1 MIPELGHVS
10 LIIAFGLAIGLTVVP
25 FWGSLRA
32 NVSAMNVAP
41 SLAVGILVFTTIAFG
56 LLATSFLRDDFSV
69 AVVAANSNSLLPPLF
84 KFSALWGNHEG
95 SLLLWV
101 LILAGWMTA
110 VAFLSRGLPLV
121 MIARVLSVM
130 GLIAVGFLAFS
141 LLTSNPFERLLPNT
155 PVDGSDLNP
164 LLQDP
169 GLIIHPPLL
178 YMGYVGLS
186 VPFAFAIAAL
196 IGGRLD
202 ASWARWSRPWTNV
215 AWGFLT
221 LGIMLGSWWA
231 YYELGWGGWWFWD
244 PVENA
249 SFMPW
254 LMGTAL
260 VHSLAVTE
268 KRGVFRSWTVLL
280 AIFAFSLS
288 LLGTFL
294 VRSGVLTS
302 VHAFAADPERGLFIL
317 VFLALVVGGSLLLYA
332 LRAPTVASRVEYGVI
347 SRESLLMVNNLVFT
361 VAATI
366 VLLGTLFPLVMD
378 ALSLGKYSVGPPYFN
393 AVFVPLMALLMPFMA
408 LGPVSRWRKDSP
420 RRWLHEL
427 LSPAIAVV
435 VLAPLLSMMLF
446 KFNLWVALA
455 VLLAGWVSL
464 GVLRDLWHRLKVG
477 NSATL
482 QWHRL
487 TPSFLGMTLAHIG
500 FAAVVLGAVVVT
512 QHSEERDLRMA
523 EGDSAELGGYRF
535 EMTRISQEPG
545 ANYIADQAFFVVT
558 EGDTVIATLTPEKRR
573 YLASGQVMT
582 EAAID
587 AGILRDLYIALGE
600 PVGENAWAVRLQ
612 YKPMVRWLWVGAFLI
627 GLGALVT
634 ALDRRYRVQTVARQ
648 VSDTAGRGLE
658 FAG

>member
-1 MIPELGHVS
+1 MIPELGHMA
-10 LIIAFGLAIGLTVVP
+10 LIIAFCLAIALALVP
-25 FWGSLRA
+25 AWGAARR

-41 SLAVGILVFTTIAFG
+41 TLAVSVTLFVVISFS
-56 LLATSFLRDDFSV
+56 LLATSFLQNDFSV
-69 AVVAANSNSLLPPLF
+69 AVVAANSNSLLPPIF
-84 KFSALWGNHEG
+84 KFSAVWGNHEG

-101 LILAGWMTA
+101 LILSGWMTA
-110 VAFLSRGLPLV
+110 VAFFSRGLPLIMV
-121 MIARVLSVM
+121 ARVLSVM
-130 GLIAVGFLAFS
+130 GFIAVGFLAFS

-155 PVDGSDLNP
+155 PLDGNDLNP

-196 IGGRLD
+196 LGGRLD

-215 AWGFLT
+215 AWGFLS

-317 VFLALVVGGSLLLYA
+317 IFLALVVGGSLLLYA
-332 LRAPTVASRVEYGVI
+332 VRAPSVASRVSYTAV

-361 VAATI
+361 VATVV

-378 ALSLGKYSVGPPYFN
+378 AFSLGKYSVGPPYFN
-393 AVFVPLMALLMPFMA
+393 AVFVPLMALVMPFMTV
-408 LGPVSRWRKDSP
+408 GPLSRWREDTA

-427 LSPAIAVV
+427 MVPGLAVV
-435 VLAPLLSMMLF
+435 LFAALLGTAGDEGY
-446 KFNLWVALA
+446 NVWIALA
-455 VLLAGWVSL
+455 VLLSGWVSL
-464 GVLRDLWHRLKVG
+464 GVLRDLWHRVASGDGRLR
-477 NSATL
+477 
-482 QWHRL
+482 WHRL
-487 TPSFLGMTLAHIG
+487 NASFLGMATAHLG

-512 QHSEERDLRMA
+512 QLSEERDLRMA
-523 EGDSAELGGYRF
+523 VGDIETLGGYRF
-535 EMTRISQEPG
+535 ELVEIGQSQGP
-545 ANYIADQAFFVVT
+545 NYAADFAVFDVT
-558 EGDTVIATLTPEKRR
+558 EAGQRIALLAPEKRR
-573 YLASGQVMT
+573 YFASAQIMT

-587 AGILRDLYIALGE
+587 ASLWRDVYIALGE
-600 PVGENAWAVRLQ
+600 PIGDDAWAVRLQ
-612 YKPMVRWLWVGAFLI
+612 FKPMVRWLWLGALMI

-634 ALDRRYRVQTVARQ
+634 IFDRRYRTQAARSELRAAGAVGVA
-648 VSDTAGRGLE
+648 G
-658 FAG
+658 

>member
-1 MIPELGHVS
+1 MIPELGHVA
-10 LIIAFGLAIGLTVVP
+10 LIIAFVLAIGLAVVP
-25 FWGSLRA
+25 MWGAMRRDVA
-32 NVSAMNVAP
+32 AMNMAP
-41 SLAVGILVFTTIAFG
+41 SLAVGATVFIAVAFA
-56 LLATSFLRDDFSV
+56 LLAVSFLQDDFSV
-69 AVVAANSNSLLPPLF
+69 AVVAANSNSLLPPIF

-101 LILAGWMTA
+101 LILSGWMTA
-110 VAFLSRGLPLV
+110 VAAFSRGLPLV
-121 MIARVLSVM
+121 VVARVLSVM
-130 GLIAVGFLAFS
+130 GMVAAGFLAFS

-155 PVDGSDLNP
+155 PLDGNDLNP

-186 VPFAFAIAAL
+186 VPFSFAIAAL
-196 IGGRLD
+196 MGGRLD

-215 AWGFLT
+215 AWGFLS

-317 VFLALVVGGSLLLYA
+317 IFLALVVGGSLLLYA
-332 LRAPTVASRVEYGVI
+332 LRAPSVASRVSYAGV

-361 VAATI
+361 VSTI
-366 VLLGTLFPLVMD
+366 VVLLGTLFPLIMD
-378 ALSLGKYSVGPPYFN
+378 AFSLGKYSVGPPYFN
-393 AVFVPLMALLMPFMA
+393 AVFVPLMALVMPFMA
-408 LGPVSRWRKDSP
+408 VGPLSRWREDTT

-427 LSPAIAVV
+427 LVPGLGVLVVAI
-435 VLAPLLSMMLF
+435 VLAFLGSDG
-446 KFNLWVALA
+446 FNLWIALA
-455 VLLAGWVSL
+455 VLFAGWVAL
-464 GVLRDLWHRLKVG
+464 GVFKDLWRRITTGADGGLKW
-477 NSATL
+477 S
-482 QWHRL
+482 RL
-487 TPSFLGMTLAHIG
+487 TPSFLGMAMAHLG
-500 FAAVVLGAVVVT
+500 FAAVVLGAVVVS
-512 QHSEERDLRMA
+512 QENQERDLRMA
-523 EGDSAELGGYRF
+523 VGDIETLGAYRF
-535 EMTRISQEPG
+535 ELMSLGQQPG
-545 ANYIADQAFFVVT
+545 PNYLADQAVFEVRRDQ
-558 EGDTVIATLTPEKRR
+558 ELIAVLTPEKRR
-573 YLASGQVMT
+573 YFASGQIMT

-587 AGILRDLYIALGE
+587 ASLWRDLYIALGE
-600 PVGENAWAVRLQ
+600 PIGDQAWAVRLQ
-612 YKPMVRWLWVGAFLI
+612 YKPMVRWLWLGALMI
-627 GLGALVT
+627 GLGALIT
-634 ALDRRYRVQTVARQ
+634 AFDRRYRSQRSTVSATEPG
-648 VSDTAGRGLE
+648 VAAVAG
-658 FAG
+658 

>member
-1 MIPELGHVS
+1 MIPELGQVA
-10 LIIAFGLAIGLTVVP
+10 LIIAFVLAIGLAVVP
-25 FWGSLRA
+25 MWGAMRRDVA
-32 NVSAMNVAP
+32 AMNMAP
-41 SLAVGILVFTTIAFG
+41 SLAVGVTVFIAVAFA
-56 LLATSFLRDDFSV
+56 LLAVSFLQDDFSV
-69 AVVAANSNSLLPPLF
+69 AVVAANSNSLLPPIF

-101 LILAGWMTA
+101 LILSGWMTA
-110 VAFLSRGLPLV
+110 VAAFSRGLPLV
-121 MIARVLSVM
+121 VVARVLSVM
-130 GLIAVGFLAFS
+130 GMVAAGFLAFS

-155 PVDGSDLNP
+155 PLDGNDLNP

-196 IGGRLD
+196 MGGRLD

-215 AWGFLT
+215 AWGFLS

-317 VFLALVVGGSLLLYA
+317 IFLALVVGGSLLLYA
-332 LRAPTVASRVEYGVI
+332 LRAPSVASRVSYAGV

-361 VAATI
+361 VSTI
-366 VLLGTLFPLVMD
+366 VVLLGTLFPLIMD
-378 ALSLGKYSVGPPYFN
+378 AFSLGKYSVGPPYFN
-393 AVFVPLMALLMPFMA
+393 AVFVPLMALVMPFMA
-408 LGPVSRWRKDSP
+408 VGPLSRWREDTT

-427 LSPAIAVV
+427 LVPGLGVLVVAI
-435 VLAPLLSMMLF
+435 VLAFLGSGG
-446 KFNLWVALA
+446 FNLWIALA
-455 VLLAGWVSL
+455 VLLAGWVAL
-464 GVLRDLWHRLKVG
+464 GVFKDLWRRITTGADGGLKW
-477 NSATL
+477 S
-482 QWHRL
+482 RL
-487 TPSFLGMTLAHIG
+487 TPSFVGMAMAHLG
-500 FAAVVLGAVVVT
+500 FAAVVLGAVVVS
-512 QHSEERDLRMA
+512 QENQERDLRMA
-523 EGDSAELGGYRF
+523 VGDIETLGAYRF
-535 EMTRISQEPG
+535 ELMSLAQQSGP
-545 ANYIADQAFFVVT
+545 NYLADQAVFEVRR
-558 EGDTVIATLTPEKRR
+558 DQQLIAVLTPEKRR
-573 YLASGQVMT
+573 YFASGQIMT

-587 AGILRDLYIALGE
+587 ASLWRDLYIALGE
-600 PVGENAWAVRLQ
+600 PIGDQAWAVRLQ
-612 YKPMVRWLWVGAFLI
+612 YKPMVRWLWLGGLMI
-627 GLGALVT
+627 GLGALIT
-634 ALDRRYRVQTVARQ
+634 AFDRRYRSQRSTVSATEPG
-648 VSDTAGRGLE
+648 VAAVAG
-658 FAG
+658 

>member
-1 MIPELGHVS
+1 MIPEFGHVA
-10 LIIAFGLAIGLTVVP
+10 LIIAFCLAVALAVIPL
-25 FWGSLRA
+25 WGAAKRD
-32 NVSAMNVAP
+32 VSAMNMAP
-41 SLAVGILVFTTIAFG
+41 PLAVSVTLFVAIAFS
-56 LLATSFLRDDFSV
+56 LLTTSFLSDDFSV
-69 AVVAANSNSLLPPLF
+69 AVVAANSNSLLPPIF
-84 KFSALWGNHEG
+84 KFSAVWGNHEG

-101 LILAGWMTA
+101 LILSGWMTA
-110 VAFLSRGLPLV
+110 VAFFSRGLPLIMV
-121 MIARVLSVM
+121 ARVLSVM
-130 GLIAVGFLAFS
+130 GLVAVGFLAFS

-155 PVDGSDLNP
+155 PLDGNDLNP

-196 IGGRLD
+196 LGGRLD

-215 AWGFLT
+215 AWGFLS

-317 VFLALVVGGSLLLYA
+317 IFLALVVGGSLLLFA
-332 LRAPTVASRVEYGVI
+332 MRAPAVASRVSYAAI

-361 VAATI
+361 VATVV

-378 ALSLGKYSVGPPYFN
+378 AFSLGKYSVGPPYFN
-393 AVFVPLMALLMPFMA
+393 AVFVPLMALVMPFMTV
-408 LGPVSRWRKDSP
+408 GPLSRWREDTAG
-420 RRWLHEL
+420 RWLYEL
-427 LSPAIAVV
+427 LVPGLAVML
-435 VLAPLLSMMLF
+435 LAMTLGF
-446 KFNLWVALA
+446 YGREGFNLWIALA
-455 VLLAGWVSL
+455 VLLGGWVAL
-464 GVLRDLWHRLKVG
+464 GVLRDAWRRIGAGGGSLRWRRL
-477 NSATL
+477 S
-482 QWHRL
+482 
-487 TPSFLGMTLAHIG
+487 PSFIGMATAHLG

-512 QHSEERDLRMA
+512 QLNEERDLRMA
-523 EGDSAELGGYRF
+523 VGDAEALGGYRF
-535 EMTRISQEPG
+535 ELIEIGQRPG
-545 ANYIADQAFFVVT
+545 PNYSADYAVFEVT
-558 EGDTVIATLTPEKRR
+558 EAGQPIARLTPEKRR
-573 YLASGQVMT
+573 YFASGQIMT

-587 AGILRDLYIALGE
+587 ASVWRDLYIALGE
-600 PVGENAWAVRLQ
+600 PIGEDAWAVRLQ
-612 YKPMVRWLWVGAFLI
+612 YKPMVRWLWLGALMI

-634 ALDRRYRVQTVARQ
+634 VFDRRYRAQVARSQ
-648 VSDTAGRGLE
+648 SPAVGAVGVAG
-658 FAG
+658 

>member
-1 MIPELGHVS
+1 MVVEGSIERSSTELDTTFWVTDYEASVAVRYSGILPDLFAEGEGVVAEGSSTAKACWWRRRCSRSTMKTTCPQKWPLPWKARLRRVRPPHHDSRIRAYRAHHRFLPGDFTGVS
-10 LIIAFGLAIGLTVVP
+10 SCVGCRQT
-25 FWGSLRA
+25 

-41 SLAVGILVFTTIAFG
+41 TLAVSVTLFVAIAFS
-56 LLATSFLRDDFSV
+56 LLATSFLQDDFSV
-69 AVVAANSNSLLPPLF
+69 AVVAANSNSLLPPIF
-84 KFSALWGNHEG
+84 KFSAVWGNHEG

-101 LILAGWMTA
+101 LILSGWMTA
-110 VAFLSRGLPLV
+110 VAFFSRGLPLIMV
-121 MIARVLSVM
+121 ARVLSVM
-130 GLIAVGFLAFS
+130 GFIAVGFLAFS

-155 PVDGSDLNP
+155 PLDGNDLNP

-196 IGGRLD
+196 LGGRLD

-215 AWGFLT
+215 AWGFLS

-317 VFLALVVGGSLLLYA
+317 IFLALVVGGSLLLYA
-332 LRAPTVASRVEYGVI
+332 VRAPSVASRVSYTAV

-361 VAATI
+361 VATVV

-378 ALSLGKYSVGPPYFN
+378 AFSLGKYSVGPPYFN
-393 AVFVPLMALLMPFMA
+393 AVFVPLMALVMPFMTV
-408 LGPVSRWRKDSP
+408 GPLSRWREDTAG
-420 RRWLHEL
+420 RWLHEL
-427 LSPAIAVV
+427 LVPRSRCIATCSS
-435 VLAPLLSMMLF
+435 AGTF
-446 KFNLWVALA
+446 GAEDFNVWIALA
-455 VLLAGWVSL
+455 VLLSGWVSL
-464 GVLRDLWHRLKVG
+464 GVLRDLWRRVVSGDGRLR
-477 NSATL
+477 
-482 QWHRL
+482 WHRL
-487 TPSFLGMTLAHIG
+487 N
-500 FAAVVLGAVVVT
+500 AA
-512 QHSEERDLRMA
+512 
-523 EGDSAELGGYRF
+523 F
-535 EMTRISQEPG
+535 
-545 ANYIADQAFFVVT
+545 
-558 EGDTVIATLTPEKRR
+558 
-573 YLASGQVMT
+573 
-582 EAAID
+582 
-587 AGILRDLYIALGE
+587 
-600 PVGENAWAVRLQ
+600 
-612 YKPMVRWLWVGAFLI
+612 WV
-627 GLGALVT
+627 
-634 ALDRRYRVQTVARQ
+634 
-648 VSDTAGRGLE
+648 
-658 FAG
+658 

>member
-1 MIPELGHVS
+1 MIPELGHVA
-10 LIIAFGLAIGLTVVP
+10 LIIAFCLAVALAVIPL
-25 FWGSLRA
+25 WGAAKRD
-32 NVSAMNVAP
+32 VSAMNMAP
-41 SLAVGILVFTTIAFG
+41 PLAVSVTLFVAIAFS
-56 LLATSFLRDDFSV
+56 LLTTSFLSDDFSV
-69 AVVAANSNSLLPPLF
+69 AVVAANSNSLLPPIF
-84 KFSALWGNHEG
+84 KFSAVWGNHEG

-101 LILAGWMTA
+101 LILSGWMTA
-110 VAFLSRGLPLV
+110 VAFFSRGLPLIMV
-121 MIARVLSVM
+121 ARVLSVM
-130 GLIAVGFLAFS
+130 GLVAVGFLAFS

-155 PVDGSDLNP
+155 PLDGNDLNP

-196 IGGRLD
+196 LGGRLD

-215 AWGFLT
+215 AWGFLS

-317 VFLALVVGGSLLLYA
+317 IFLALVVGGSLLLYA
-332 LRAPTVASRVEYGVI
+332 MRAPAVASRVSYAAI

-361 VAATI
+361 VATVV

-378 ALSLGKYSVGPPYFN
+378 AFSLGKYSVGPPYFN
-393 AVFVPLMALLMPFMA
+393 AVFVPLMALVMPFMTV
-408 LGPVSRWRKDSP
+408 GPLSRWREDAAG
-420 RRWLHEL
+420 RWLHEL
-427 LSPAIAVV
+427 LVPGLAVV
-435 VLAPLLSMMLF
+435 LLAVTLGF
-446 KFNLWVALA
+446 FGREGFNLWIALA
-455 VLLAGWVSL
+455 VLLAGWVTL
-464 GVLRDLWHRLKVG
+464 GVMRDAWRRIGAGGGSLRWRRL
-477 NSATL
+477 S
-482 QWHRL
+482 
-487 TPSFLGMTLAHIG
+487 PSFIGMAAAHLG

-512 QHSEERDLRMA
+512 QLNEERDLRMA
-523 EGDSAELGGYRF
+523 VGDAEALGGYRF
-535 EMTRISQEPG
+535 ELIEIGQRPG
-545 ANYIADQAFFVVT
+545 PNYSADYAVFEVT
-558 EGDTVIATLTPEKRR
+558 EAGQPIARLTPEKRR
-573 YLASGQVMT
+573 YFASGQIMT

-587 AGILRDLYIALGE
+587 ASVWRDLYIALGE
-600 PVGENAWAVRLQ
+600 PIGEDAWAVRLQ
-612 YKPMVRWLWVGAFLI
+612 YKPMVRWLWLGALMI

-634 ALDRRYRVQTVARQ
+634 VFDRRYRAQVARSQ
-648 VSDTAGRGLE
+648 SPAVGAVGVAG
-658 FAG
+658 